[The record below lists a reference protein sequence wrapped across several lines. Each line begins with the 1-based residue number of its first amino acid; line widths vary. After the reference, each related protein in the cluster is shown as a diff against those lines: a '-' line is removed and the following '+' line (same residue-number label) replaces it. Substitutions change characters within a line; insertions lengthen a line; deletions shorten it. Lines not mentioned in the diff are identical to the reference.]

1 MQTGTQRGLSS
12 ELFESLKVYL
22 NNSKR
27 LQPIIGLR
35 SITEC
40 VKAGSRGGGEPV
52 YLCDVCACRLSK
64 GDMRNHIM
72 GSIHRYNY
80 TATRHPQ
87 LLSGVKQS
95 DADMSLLAWP
105 LMDIARMLE
114 DQEGPGDI
122 KLLEVE
128 DATFEML
135 KGASDSDAINLSK
148 LLMYGP
154 AKPESLS
161 NDKHDEEERVVTICH
176 NEEQLADG
184 DGSSWAEETTP
195 SFGHILRDRYKGKK
209 PLIGLFRVTECV
221 CQEDRRTYCFL
232 CHCCRT
238 RVHTRVFIHHVSSS
252 SHTRSYLMET
262 RHKLVEAAGP
272 NVADH
277 TRLMDSLAERVER
290 EEGRGD
296 MEVVEAPQFL
306 CGKLASKGYK
316 WCVNRLWNRSYP
328 TARKWNKA
336 KTAGGP
342 KVKNVGGK
350 NQVVFKVTLP
360 LTEGPLLLERTSFSQ
375 ESLPRDHPNPDLD
388 SELADPVA
396 EVAFGVSHQF
406 DPPINH
412 PSPEWQTEPPVA
424 REWFNSAY
432 AQWHDWS
439 LAEKQENQP
448 QANLPPVAT
457 NAGGHHAPPTEFQ
470 SIPVVRTPSWTQPYL
485 VGSGGFPGYQGYG
498 VPLRLHP
505 PPYVIPPSFYPTP
518 PALPEPL

>member
-52 YLCDVCACRLSK
+52 YLCEVCACRLSK

-80 TATRHPQ
+80 TRARHPQ

-148 LLMYGP
+148 LLLYGP
-154 AKPESLS
+154 AEPESLS
-161 NDKHDEEERVVTICH
+161 NDKHDEEERVVTIRH

-252 SHTRSYLMET
+252 SHARSYLMET
-262 RHKLVEAAGP
+262 RRKLVEAAGP

-306 CGKLASKGYK
+306 CGKLASKSYK

-336 KTAGGP
+336 KTGGP
-342 KVKNVGGK
+342 KVKSVR
-350 NQVVFKVTLP
+350 
-360 LTEGPLLLERTSFSQ
+360 ERTSFSQ
-375 ESLPRDHPNPDLD
+375 ESPPRNHLNPDLD

-396 EVAFGVSHQF
+396 EDFGVSHQF

-412 PSPEWQTEPPVA
+412 PSPEWQTEAPVA
-424 REWFNSAY
+424 REWFNSEY

-439 LAEKQENQP
+439 LAQKQENQP
-448 QANLPPVAT
+448 QANPPPVAT

-470 SIPVVRTPSWTQPYL
+470 SIPVVQTPSWTQPYL